1 MNQSKMKKNNRKLY
15 SSEQYWSNKN
25 RRSIIEIKKKD
36 LIEEYGRKSIYLTS
50 KQFVK

>member
-1 MNQSKMKKNNRKLY
+1 MKKNNRKLY
-15 SSEQYWSNKN
+15 SSGQYWNIKN

-36 LIEEYGRKSIYLTS
+36 LIEEYGRKSMYFTS